1 MIVGIFCSSRE
12 IARTYENAIID
23 ALVMLF
29 SVYHGSL
36 QLSYGGGNKGI
47 MGLVLQEAIS
57 HQIPITGHNLE
68 KWALP
73 GEQIY
78 PTLLERQKG
87 IVDSSDMYLVFPGG
101 IGTIYEL
108 CQVLCHN
115 DVERLNKPVIIYNIN
130 GLFDTFVLFLEELIS
145 KQLMDRERL
154 VLSVVT
160 TIEEF
165 YELLTRLKNEN
176 EMD

>member
-12 IARTYENAIID
+12 IARTYENAIVD
-23 ALVMLF
+23 ALFVLF
-29 SVYHGSL
+29 SVYHGTL

-47 MGLVLQEAIS
+47 MGLVRQEAIS

-87 IVDSSDMYLVFPGG
+87 IVDSSDMYLIFPGG

-115 DVERLNKPVIIYNIN
+115 DVERLDKPVIIYNIN
-130 GLFDTFVLFLEELIS
+130 GLFDTFVLFLEELID
-145 KQLMDRERL
+145 KELMDRDRL
-154 VLSVVT
+154 VLYIVT
-160 TIEEF
+160 NTEEF
-165 YELLTRLKNEN
+165 SLLLTRLKNEN
-176 EMD
+176 EIE